1 MQSREHYAPYKRLG
15 VARVWASRRSLFKY
29 AFGDPVPERAFRNR
43 LVFILWQKF
52 FLCFIG
58 LREQFFECHN

>member
-1 MQSREHYAPYKRLG
+1 MQSREHYAPYKSLG
-15 VARVWASRRSLFKY
+15 VACVWASRRSLFKY
-29 AFGDPVPERAFRNR
+29 AFANPVPERAFRNR
-43 LVFILWQKF
+43 LVFILWQEF